1 MNKTE
6 KREFVERATRLLN
19 EHRVVD
25 VSLGSYRVTI
35 ELDNGAEIELYA
47 VPKYDTVEMEGSIFN
62 FPVP

>member
-35 ELDNGAEIELYA
+35 ELDNGAEIEFYA

-62 FPVP
+62 FPTP